1 MNMISTKSVMKTTA
15 FALTVF
21 LLNQGAA
28 LAETASASSQPIQ
41 NGAVSQLKN
50 AAHRNGNMIL
60 AREKTLASGQ
70 RVNAACDDDGS
81 PCPQD
86 DITDD
91 AS

>member
-1 MNMISTKSVMKTTA
+1 MNMLSTKSVLKTTA

-50 AAHRNGNMIL
+50 TVHGNGNMIL

-70 RVNAACDDDGS
+70 RINPACDDGS
-81 PCPQD
+81 PCPHD

>member
-1 MNMISTKSVMKTTA
+1 MNMLSTKSVLNTTA
-15 FALTVF
+15 LALTVF

-28 LAETASASSQPIQ
+28 LAETASASSRPIQ
-41 NGAVSQLKN
+41 KGAVSQLKN
-50 AAHRNGNMIL
+50 TAHGNGNMIL

-70 RVNAACDDDGS
+70 RVNSACDDDGS
-81 PCPQD
+81 PCPHD

>member
-1 MNMISTKSVMKTTA
+1 MLSTKSLLKTTA

-21 LLNQGAA
+21 LLNQDAA

-41 NGAVSQLKN
+41 HGAVSQLKN

-70 RVNAACDDDGS
+70 RVNSACYDDGG

-86 DITDD
+86 DTTDD